1 MATKEHP
8 RRSNRR
14 NATEDTQKSW
24 IPDRDSTEPPLRY
37 EEFLTELEDTQ
48 KCYEQLTILWN
59 ALRQMVDAVDE
70 EGTER
75 QKLRQQV
82 LELKEELLEAKES
95 AVRSGPR
102 NTTDSDTSQRSERM
116 KRSAKMPDPPALS
129 DGVSP
134 TFDSWLIKME
144 HKLRS
149 NADHFED
156 EQDRIAYVF
165 SRTEG
170 NASEH
175 LEPRMSRNSNERFAT
190 AEEALDYL
198 TAIYVDPNREMSD
211 RDDYRR
217 LFMNK
222 DTNFSDFHT
231 KFRQLAMRASIP
243 PASWQDDFYSKLP
256 YDLQRALAPMRVTIR
271 SFDELVNHCRA
282 TDQSLKR
289 IDERQNR
296 GRTPRNRSNPT
307 TTAPAASNTRALA
320 GGRATPSRTLDAE
333 KRDQYMKEGR
343 CFKCH
348 ELGHISRECPKKK
361 ESVALTQELGP
372 EATESPKE

>member
-1 MATKEHP
+1 
-8 RRSNRR
+8 
-14 NATEDTQKSW
+14 
-24 IPDRDSTEPPLRY
+24 
-37 EEFLTELEDTQ
+37 
-48 KCYEQLTILWN
+48 
-59 ALRQMVDAVDE
+59 MVDAVDE

-82 LELKEELLEAKES
+82 LDLKEELLEVKELV
-95 AVRSGPR
+95 ARSGLR
-102 NTTDSDTSQRSERM
+102 NTVDSDTSRRSEGT

-134 TFDSWLIKME
+134 TFDSWLIKIE

-165 SRTEG
+165 SRIDG

-175 LEPRMSRNSNERFAT
+175 LEPRMGRNSHQQFMT

-198 TAIYVDPNREMSD
+198 RTIYVDPNREMND

-231 KFRQLAMRASIP
+231 KFRQLAMRAAIP
-243 PASWQDDFYSKLP
+243 PAS
-256 YDLQRALAPMRVTIR
+256 
-271 SFDELVNHCRA
+271 
-282 TDQSLKR
+282 
-289 IDERQNR
+289 
-296 GRTPRNRSNPT
+296 
-307 TTAPAASNTRALA
+307 
-320 GGRATPSRTLDAE
+320 
-333 KRDQYMKEGR
+333 
-343 CFKCH
+343 
-348 ELGHISRECPKKK
+348 
-361 ESVALTQELGP
+361 
-372 EATESPKE
+372 